1 MARRKIIVK
10 RLSTGASILPCLITI
25 LKLVAERNLL
35 RVCKAK
41 RGTVNLQIAGVRWK
55 GNNVGRSVASMIGNN
70 VLNMYGRWY
79 GVASYVGRVDHLQ
92 TRVIGEP

>member
-10 RLSTGASILPCLITI
+10 CLPTSASILPCLIST
-25 LKLVAERNLL
+25 LKLVAKRNLL
-35 RVCKAK
+35 WVCKAQ
-41 RGTVNLQIAGVRWK
+41 RGIVNLQIAGVRWK
-55 GNNVGRSVASMIGNN
+55 GNNVGCTVTSMVGNN

-79 GVASYVGRVDHLQ
+79 GVASYVGRVNRLQ